1 MDFDEFTVYYPELYS
16 TLDEDVSYAID
27 MYPITGEESLRD
39 WDNLIDNLVN
49 KYEQQYPFS
58 DNIGVFRAQQDQ
70 ENFRDRDRD
79 RDRDW
84 EDRFRRRRRRRR
96 FRDFDIRDIIRILFL
111 RRLFDRN
118 RY

>member
-1 MDFDEFTVYYPELYS
+1 MDFDEFTVYYPDLYS
-16 TLDEDVSYAID
+16 MLDEDVSDAIN

-49 KYEQQYPFS
+49 KYEQQYPYG
-58 DNIGVFRAQQDQ
+58 DNIEVFRAQQDM
-70 ENFRDRDRD
+70 ESFRDD
-79 RDRDW
+79 DRDW
-84 EDRFRRRRRRRR
+84 GDRFRRRRRRRRSR

-118 RY
+118 R